1 MEDITGIWTMTGMNH
16 PAITSRFSASSVWK
30 ALVAF
35 GVFGL
40 LPAFCT
46 ITSSRDI
53 GDILKAS
60 HDVVVCRILEVP
72 PGDGPFRIQVA
83 RSAKGNLKPG
93 AVVEVLPPQGL
104 RDPIRSVDGEILL
117 FVGKRADAYQVIAL
131 SSGAVFSDGIGLPVP
146 EGPGWAGA
154 LQSAEERVLA
164 EVLGALVHRL
174 PTSAIVMAPAVGFVS
189 SMARGAGP
197 GEDRWLRW
205 IESQGT
211 AHAEVI
217 ALMWRVARS
226 DARALDGW
234 SRVEWS
240 SLPAAFRVAI
250 GVPIA
255 QYEDPSPQGLEAL
268 GRFIRSGGDVQ
279 VAQAAIS
286 ALVRIGGNRVL
297 PYLLTALDE
306 PNSFIQGQVIRAMDL
321 IARPRKNV
329 ESLRR
334 SGLAAWRFWPEE
346 SQLRDDPDAA
356 ELPRGLD
363 PQRPADHEGVIAMW
377 RLWAS
382 ERLAREAGTTSASP

>member
-1 MEDITGIWTMTGMNH
+1 MVGMNN
-16 PAITSRFSASSVWK
+16 PARPSRFSSSSVCK
-30 ALVAF
+30 TLVAF

-60 HDVVVCRILEVP
+60 HDAVVCRILEHP
-72 PGDGPFRIQVA
+72 PGDGPFRIRVT
-83 RSAKGNLKPG
+83 RSAKGNLEPG
-93 AVVEVLPPQGL
+93 TMVEVLPPQGL
-104 RDPIRSVDGEILL
+104 RDPIRGVDGEILL
-117 FVGKRADAYQVIAL
+117 FVGKRADTYEVIAL
-131 SSGAVFSDGIGLPVP
+131 SSRAVSSDGIGLPVP
-146 EGPGWAGA
+146 EGPSWAGA
-154 LQSAEERVLA
+154 LQSAEEWVLA
-164 EVLGALVHRL
+164 EVLGSLVHRP
-174 PTSAIVMAPAVGFVS
+174 PTSAITMVSVVGFVS

-197 GEDRWLRW
+197 GEDKWLRW

-234 SRVEWS
+234 SHVDWS
-240 SLPAAFRVAI
+240 SLPAAFRVAV

-255 QYEDPSPQGLEAL
+255 LYEDPSPQGLEAL
-268 GRFIRSGGDVQ
+268 GRFIRSSGDVQ
-279 VAQAAIS
+279 VAHTAIS

-334 SGLAAWRFWPEE
+334 SGLAAWRYWPKE

-363 PQRPADHEGVIAMW
+363 PQRPADHERVIDMW
-377 RLWAS
+377 RLWTR